1 MHVLLIPSCGI
12 LRSQEM
18 ARSHFFHGPS
28 SLMFPYSLSGGDV
41 VANIREDSVSKP
53 TSNTKIKWCRLER
66 GCFEINTYAAINV
79 NQSYI
84 GACVIIMNHL
94 GVVLGSFIQR
104 ILLLFS
110 PQVAKAFTLLRGA
123 LFAVSVGLVQ
133 TILKSDAK
141 LIVDIVNLGAIPTA
155 DIGVIIG
162 PGDGVVVTEMC
173 STAAGDGAG
182 GRGWWQCWGVG
193 DTALLEYV
201 IVAGVCTSNIGLSGL
216 RTWKIKT
223 TVLYGHIKYPS
234 NSQLAALSLLFFFF
248 VVLVETREKNLFK
261 KLHMIVDMDAKPKLH
276 RPRPKLDRRNAIKNI
291 DYNASSSSASSSLHD
306 DNSSS
311 NLRTRSLDLS
321 PLTSFRVKGIDG
333 EFDLICS
340 SLGLSPE
347 DFAIPAAAWEA
358 QKRRSSF
365 DVTTTFESTR
375 TELNRVSPDFEAKI
389 RLGKVETEPS
399 FSVSNNLGPIE
410 GDSGKLELNYR
421 SNLITVG
428 PCAGIN
434 GDRPPA
440 LSPPPMMLRPVVD
453 NFSSTWDILKSFAP
467 EADVD
472 FSNSA
477 VREKSESDSSISNDD
492 DDDDDDEYDGNRAL
506 GLNLELVYNVSP
518 NGKFRRRITSWQK
531 GELLGSGSFGT
542 VYEGFTDDGFFFAVK
557 EVSLLDQGTQGKQSI
572 LQLEQE
578 ISLLSRFEHD
588 NIVRYHGTD
597 KDEKKLY
604 IFLEL
609 VTKGSLA
616 SLYQKYHLRD
626 SQVSAYTRQIL
637 NGLKYLHDKNVV
649 HRDIKCANILVD
661 ASGSVKLADFGLAKA
676 TKTNDDVKSCKGTAF
691 WMAPEV
697 VNLKN
702 HGYGLAADIW
712 SLGCTVL
719 EMLTRQPPYSHL
731 EGMQAL
737 FRIGKGE
744 PPPVPSVLSRE
755 ARDFIL
761 KCIQVNP
768 NDRPTAARLLNH
780 PFIKR
785 PLQTSWSPAFPRYN
799 IKLP

>member
-1 MHVLLIPSCGI
+1 
-12 LRSQEM
+12 
-18 ARSHFFHGPS
+18 
-28 SLMFPYSLSGGDV
+28 
-41 VANIREDSVSKP
+41 
-53 TSNTKIKWCRLER
+53 
-66 GCFEINTYAAINV
+66 
-79 NQSYI
+79 
-84 GACVIIMNHL
+84 
-94 GVVLGSFIQR
+94 
-104 ILLLFS
+104 
-110 PQVAKAFTLLRGA
+110 
-123 LFAVSVGLVQ
+123 
-133 TILKSDAK
+133 
-141 LIVDIVNLGAIPTA
+141 
-155 DIGVIIG
+155 
-162 PGDGVVVTEMC
+162 
-173 STAAGDGAG
+173 
-182 GRGWWQCWGVG
+182 
-193 DTALLEYV
+193 
-201 IVAGVCTSNIGLSGL
+201 
-216 RTWKIKT
+216 
-223 TVLYGHIKYPS
+223 
-234 NSQLAALSLLFFFF
+234 
-248 VVLVETREKNLFK
+248 
-261 KLHMIVDMDAKPKLH
+261 MDAKPKLH
-276 RPRPKLDRRNAIKNI
+276 RPRAKLDRRNAIKNI
-291 DYNASSSSASSSLHD
+291 DYHASSSSASSSLDD

-333 EFDLICS
+333 DFDLICRT
-340 SLGLSPE
+340 LGLSPE

-365 DVTTTFESTR
+365 DVTTTTLPYAFEPTR
-375 TELNRVSPDFEAKI
+375 TGLNRVSPDFEAKI
-389 RLGKVETEPS
+389 RLGKIETEPS
-399 FSVSNNLGPIE
+399 VSVSNIGFDLGPIE
-410 GDSGKLELNYR
+410 GDIGKLELNKR
-421 SNLITVG
+421 SNLIAVG
-428 PCAGIN
+428 PSAGIN

-467 EADVD
+467 EADED
-472 FSNSA
+472 FSNST
-477 VREKSESDSSISNDD
+477 VREKSESDSSISNDE
-492 DDDDDDEYDGNRAL
+492 DDDEYDGNRAL
-506 GLNLELVYNVSP
+506 GLNMESEYNVSP
-518 NGKFRRRITSWQK
+518 NGKFRRKITSWQK

-542 VYEGFTDDGFFFAVK
+542 VYEGYTDDGFFFAVK

-578 ISLLSRFEHD
+578 ISLLSRFEHE
-588 NIVRYHGTD
+588 NIVQYHGTD

-609 VTKGSLA
+609 VTKGSLL

-637 NGLKYLHDKNVV
+637 NGLKYLHDQNVV

-676 TKTNDDVKSCKGTAF
+676 TKTNDDVKSSKGTAF

-702 HGYGLAADIW
+702 RGYGLAADIW

-719 EMLTRQPPYSHL
+719 EMLTRKPPYSHL

-744 PPPVPSVLSRE
+744 PPPVPNVLSRD

-768 NDRPTAARLLNH
+768 NDRPTAARLFH
-780 PFIKR
+780 IECPI
-785 PLQTSWSPAFPRYN
+785 T
-799 IKLP
+799 